1 MSAPTNADPDLAELQ
16 EQLKIIRA
24 DVSALADLLKGA
36 AHNKAAEAGKA
47 LHVQADDL
55 VRRGR
60 EVTEGATQRAR
71 SAVTSIEEQ
80 IAEKPV
86 QSALIALLAGI
97 VIGSLGRR

>member
-1 MSAPTNADPDLAELQ
+1 MSTPVNAKPDLDELQ
-16 EQLKIIRA
+16 EQLKSIRA
-24 DVSALADLLKGA
+24 DLSTLADTFKGA
-36 AHNKAAEAGKA
+36 AHNKAAEAGRA
-47 LHVQADDL
+47 LHEQADDL
-55 VRRGR
+55 VRRGKQ
-60 EVTEGATQRAR
+60 VTEGATFRAR